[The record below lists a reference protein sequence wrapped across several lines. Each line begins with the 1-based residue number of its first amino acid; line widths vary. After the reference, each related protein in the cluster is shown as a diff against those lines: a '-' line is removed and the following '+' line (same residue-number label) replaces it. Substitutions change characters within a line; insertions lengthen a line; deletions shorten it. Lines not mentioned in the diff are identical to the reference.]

1 MTKKWTPGFLR
12 CSSFSSTEDDEKEPS
27 AILYKSDTD
36 EEDSVS
42 SSVKRK
48 ISFEVSSVNN
58 EDKENYNNCE
68 IQKSHDDTTD
78 KPSMSKDGK
87 EIENTNLEGETS
99 GLLCTYKTPLAGIK
113 KSIKSITK
121 KTLSPD
127 QVNLFLLK
135 LFSLHL

>member
-1 MTKKWTPGFLR
+1 MR
-12 CSSFSSTEDDEKEPS
+12 RSSFSSTQDDEKEPS

-42 SSVKRK
+42 FSVKRK
-48 ISFEVSSVNN
+48 MSFEVSSVNN

-68 IQKSHDDTTD
+68 IQKLHDDTTD

-99 GLLCTYKTPLAGIK
+99 GLYRGLVL
-113 KSIKSITK
+113 
-121 KTLSPD
+121 
-127 QVNLFLLK
+127 
-135 LFSLHL
+135 